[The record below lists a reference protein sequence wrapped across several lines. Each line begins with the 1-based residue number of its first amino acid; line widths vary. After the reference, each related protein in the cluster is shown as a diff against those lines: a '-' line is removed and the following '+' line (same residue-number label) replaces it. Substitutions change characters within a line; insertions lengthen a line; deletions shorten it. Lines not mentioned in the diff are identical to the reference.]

1 MKVQM
6 IKVGD
11 MDNNAYLLTDEATG
25 KCAMVDPGFVSD
37 ELMNTIEQVKDSL
50 QYILLTHRH
59 YDHILAARTVKEMTG
74 AKICVHPKDAC
85 GLSSASFS
93 LAKHIGVSQQALTPD
108 FTFVENDK
116 FKLGESTVFV
126 LHTPGHTVGSVCFL
140 CGDSL
145 ITGDTLFRLG
155 QGRTDLPTGN
165 QQQMVLSLKRLAD
178 LPGDYKVYPGHGKAS
193 SLDIERTCNPFMI
206 EAMKA

>member
-1 MKVQM
+1 MKVEM

-25 KCAMVDPGFVSD
+25 KCALVDPGFVCD
-37 ELMNTIEQVKDSL
+37 ALMNVVEQVKESL

-59 YDHILAARTVKEMTG
+59 YDHILAARRVKEMTG
-74 AKICVHPKDAC
+74 AKICIHPKDAC
-85 GLSSASFS
+85 GLSSAGFS
-93 LAKHIGVSQQALTPD
+93 LAEHIGVTQQALTPD
-108 FTFVENDK
+108 FTFVDNDK

-145 ITGDTLFRLG
+145 ITGDTLFRFG

-165 QQQMVLSLKRLAD
+165 QNQMYQSLKLLAD
-178 LPGDYKVYPGHGKAS
+178 LPGDYKVYPGHGKATT
-193 SLDIERTCNPFMI
+193 LDIERSCNPFMI
-206 EAMKA
+206 EAQKA

>member
-1 MKVQM
+1 M

-11 MDNNAYLLTDEATG
+11 MDNNAYLLTDETTG
-25 KCAMVDPGFVSD
+25 KCALVDPGFIND
-37 ELMNTIEQVKDSL
+37 ELLDIIETEKENL

-59 YDHILAARTVKEMTG
+59 YDHILAARKVKELTG
-74 AKICVHPKDAC
+74 AKICIHPKDAC
-85 GLSSASFS
+85 GLSSAAFS
-93 LAKHIGVSQQALTPD
+93 LACHIGVEQQALTPD

-126 LHTPGHTVGSVCFL
+126 LHTPGHTIGSVCFL
-140 CGDSL
+140 VGDCL
-145 ITGDTLFRLG
+145 LTGDTLFRVG

-165 QQQMVLSLKRLAD
+165 QTQMNASLKLLAN

-193 SLDIERTCNPFMI
+193 TLDIERTCNPFMI
-206 EAMKA
+206 EAQKA